1 MLSVEVVNRGT
12 ARWEGDTRVL
22 RKNARF
28 LTNSTSSLE
37 SGTVL
42 LPSVFC
48 FSTWITHPLSLKAF
62 IHCTLTWTLLWVLPQ
77 VMGSSSMFALLCM
90 NLVCRNL
97 HLMKNGK
104 TTIPS
109 MVYLLIYL
117 LGQWRHGYHR
127 RHLLLYIS
135 RTKLCPAPSGY
146 ANQWGWMNIPSES
159 PLGTDSLG
167 ILDKIVLIYH
177 WYSLNSSHHEVGVG
191 GRHKREKILY
201 IYIYTHTHT
210 HTHT

>member
-1 MLSVEVVNRGT
+1 
-12 ARWEGDTRVL
+12 
-22 RKNARF
+22 
-28 LTNSTSSLE
+28 
-37 SGTVL
+37 
-42 LPSVFC
+42 
-48 FSTWITHPLSLKAF
+48 
-62 IHCTLTWTLLWVLPQ
+62 
-77 VMGSSSMFALLCM
+77 
-90 NLVCRNL
+90 
-97 HLMKNGK
+97 MKNGK

-210 HTHT
+210 HTHTYLWLIHMLHGGNQHSIVKQLSSNKFFFHSLFLNSVAISAPISKRQLPGFSSLKF